1 MRIAVLACVLL
12 AACATNRTASTER
25 RRNAAEAKQLIEA
38 NKERTAHIRML
49 TDAEVHEALPKWPRQ
64 RPIPNLLRVSAYMPE
79 TMQAEMGMWRAL
91 SKEGTLDRRFLSEI
105 FYVVSSANDCFY

>member
-1 MRIAVLACVLL
+1 MRLAVLACVLL
-12 AACATNRTASTER
+12 AACATSRTASTEPR
-25 RRNAAEAKQLIEA
+25 RDAAEAKQLIEA

-49 TDAEVHEALPKWPRQ
+49 TDAEVHEALPKWPKQ

-79 TMQAEMGMWRAL
+79 TLQAEMDMWRAL
-91 SKEGTLDRRFLSEI
+91 NKEGSLDRRFLSEV

>member
-1 MRIAVLACVLL
+1 MRLGTLACALL
-12 AACATNRTASTER
+12 AACATNRAASTGPR
-25 RRNAAEAKQLIEA
+25 RSAAEAKQLIAA

-49 TDAEVHEALPKWPRQ
+49 TDAEVHEALPKWPKQ
-64 RPIPNLLRVSAYMPE
+64 RPIPNLLRVSAYMPQ

-91 SKEGTLDRRFLSEI
+91 SKEGTLDRRFLSEV